1 MIITGNYIQVKELKK
16 DLVVDGL
23 IQKYD
28 DSSPYM
34 FGKVL
39 NANSKILDELS
50 VISPN
55 INNTV
60 ILFNRV
66 NKIPYLNSYFVDR
79 QNVIAIM
86 DMEEYNNL

>member
-28 DSSPYM
+28 DNSPYM
-34 FGKVL
+34 FGKVI
-39 NANSKILDELS
+39 NANKKILEDLS
-50 VISPN
+50 TMVPDV
-55 INNTV
+55 NNLV

-66 NKIPYLNSYFVDR
+66 NKLPYLNSYFVDR